1 VKKIVAILF
10 KYYFYRT
17 IKGRYISV
25 EDPLKGRF
33 SKRQVHEVYKNIIT
47 IRDEIMECSDL
58 SIYKSHGNRL
68 LVYCGIISL
77 AAYRALKK
85 KEISH
90 SYATLLVTDTIWSL
104 YIVSAKSLWK
114 VSALFS
120 QRPQKRLNLVLGWL
134 CIYPFNTDKK
144 GYQYQI
150 IFKKDCLEMNFTQ
163 CAAHQFMLSVASKEE
178 MDFFKESWCLFDY
191 ALPGYLIKGGHYERR
206 HTLSSGDA
214 VCDMKWYAPPTKP
227 NNKH

>member
-1 VKKIVAILF
+1 MKTILVILF

-33 SKRQVHEVYKNIIT
+33 SKRQVHEIYSDIVIFLN
-47 IRDEIMECSDL
+47 EILKDTDL

-68 LVYCGIISL
+68 LVYCGIVSL
-77 AAYRALKK
+77 AAYRALRM

-90 SYATLLVTDTIWSL
+90 SYATLLLSDTIWSL
-104 YIVSAKSLWK
+104 YSVSAKSLWII
-114 VSALFS
+114 SALFS
-120 QRPQKRLNLVLGWL
+120 QNPQKRLNLVLRWL
-134 CIYPFNTDKK
+134 CKYPFNTDKK

-150 IFKKDCLEMNFTQ
+150 IFKKDYLEMNFTQ
-163 CAAHQFMLSVASKEE
+163 CAVHQFMLSVASEEE
-178 MDFFKESWCLFDY
+178 MGFFKESWCLFDY
-191 ALPGYLIKGGHYERR
+191 ALPGYLIKGGHYDRQ

-214 VCDMKWYAPPTKP
+214 VCDMKWYASPTKP